1 MSARYIYPIVLRG
14 AVVCKQDSPPHVLDS
29 PLHCISVQV
38 NPHSAILS
46 SMGMAATVWSN
57 PVYNTLVGY
66 LRFLTA
72 QCRDWVKNIVKLFIF
87 RSRAPIWSARRGL
100 TQTLTQVG
108 AYCVVAV
115 LCRVVG
121 TCYFAIISAC
131 YRHITLKQKG
141 YIVVVM

>member
-1 MSARYIYPIVLRG
+1 MSARDVYPIVLWG
-14 AVVCKQDSPPHVLDS
+14 AVICEQDVLPHVLNS
-29 PLHCISVQV
+29 PLHYDSVQV

-108 AYCVVAV
+108 ACCGVV
-115 LCRVVG
+115 LCLRRG
-121 TCYFAIISAC
+121 GD
-131 YRHITLKQKG
+131 L
-141 YIVVVM
+141 